1 MTIHIFIKHD
11 KNTIRQYNKCAAFI
25 VTRQTNVFVNSS
37 IELENNEGFRTN
49 DLKNK
54 YRFVLKTRCISL
66 MSIPL
71 DLASLSH

>member
-11 KNTIRQYNKCAAFI
+11 KNTIRQHNKCAALI
-25 VTRQTNVFVNSS
+25 VTRQTNVFVNPS

-54 YRFVLKTRCISL
+54 YRFILKTRCISL
-66 MSIPL
+66 M
-71 DLASLSH
+71 